1 MPELK
6 YCYDSLKKF
15 CKENGI
21 ELYKDYSQEVVRRET
36 KIEGKCLT
44 KDCTYL
50 FNKSFRAIENGALCK
65 ECSIKSGTIKTR
77 HFLHLFTFQP
87 PFVNNIILL
96 FLSIQCFL
104 LVQFCKYIHL

>member
-1 MPELK
+1 MK
-6 YCYDSLKKF
+6 YN
-15 CKENGI
+15 KETLAEYCDENHVEI
-21 ELYKDYSQEVVRRET
+21 INEYTTINRDT

-77 HFLHLFTFQP
+77 HFYTFLHF
-87 PFVNNIILL
+87 NRRLL
-96 FLSIQCFL
+96 TI
-104 LVQFCKYIHL
+104 